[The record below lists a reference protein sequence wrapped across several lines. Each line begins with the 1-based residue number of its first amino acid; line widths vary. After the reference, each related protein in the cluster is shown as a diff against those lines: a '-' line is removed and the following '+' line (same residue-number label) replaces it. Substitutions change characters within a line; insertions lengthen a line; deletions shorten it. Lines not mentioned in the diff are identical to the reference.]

1 MSVRVTVWPATRG
14 FLVGYLRWRGGRSVT
29 GAAMMALASVA
40 LAPSFALAVE
50 APARVAVPTLT
61 WGPCPPQSDAALA
74 GFVCASAA
82 VPFDY
87 SDPSSGTIELAV
99 VKHPATDPAHRIG
112 TLFMNP
118 GGPGGQGTTQITGAL
133 PLVPEVLR
141 ERFDVVSW
149 DPRGVGGDPR
159 GIAPS
164 PGAAVQCFASQAAEG
179 EFLGEFA
186 NFPVGHRQKQ
196 GYISTWRRFGEICAR
211 RVGDLLSHVS
221 TAETARDLDLL
232 RQAVGDQ
239 ALIYWGE
246 SYGTLL
252 GATYA
257 NLFADKV
264 RALVLDGNVAPSAW
278 TNAGERKVTQ
288 TISQRIGTDVSN
300 DVTLSA
306 MVDLCGQAPVD
317 KCAFSAGGAA
327 ATHAK
332 FDALLARLR
341 QGPIT
346 IEFGGHTLRID
357 YAFFLTV
364 LSEGL
369 DIVQPFVNEDVP
381 AASFGGWPLLMN
393 VAQALWDNR
402 DNPGELP
409 TAPSASQPT
418 TETYAGPEQSLAVLC
433 GDAPTP
439 TLGEFR
445 RLARQQPERTGP
457 IGEVILWGDE
467 PCVTWPAR
475 SPAAYEGPWNT
486 PTSAPILVIGNT
498 TDPST
503 PLPNSLK
510 MAAELADAR
519 LLIVKGYGHT
529 EINNPS
535 TCASDAVV
543 SYVVNRVLPPTGTIC
558 AQDAAPFQ

>member
-1 MSVRVTVWPATRG
+1 
-14 FLVGYLRWRGGRSVT
+14 
-29 GAAMMALASVA
+29 MALVSLA
-40 LAPSFALAVE
+40 LATSSALAVE
-50 APARVAVPTLT
+50 APARAAVPALM
-61 WGPCPPQSDAALA
+61 WGPCPRQSDAALA

-87 SDPSSGTIELAV
+87 SDPSGRTIELAV

-118 GGPGGQGTTQITGAL
+118 GGPGGQGTTQITGWL
-133 PLVPEVLR
+133 PRVPGVLR

-149 DPRGVGGDPR
+149 DPRGVGGDPL

-164 PGAAVQCFASQAAEG
+164 PGTAVQCFASQDAEG

-186 NFPVGHRQKQ
+186 NFPLGHRQEQ
-196 GYISTWRRFGEICAR
+196 GYISTWRLFGKICAR

-239 ALIYWGE
+239 ALTYWGL
-246 SYGTLL
+246 SYGTFL

-257 NLFADKV
+257 NLFPDKV

-288 TISQRIGTDVSN
+288 TVSQRIGQDVSM
-300 DVTLSA
+300 DATLSA
-306 MVDLCGQAPVD
+306 MLDLCGQAPVD
-317 KCAFSAGGAA
+317 KCAFSAGSAA
-327 ATHAK
+327 ATQAK

-341 QGPIT
+341 RGPIT
-346 IEFGGHTLRID
+346 IEFGGQTLRID

-369 DIVQPFVNEDVP
+369 DIVQRFVNEDVP
-381 AASFGGWPLLMN
+381 DASFGGWPLLMN
-393 VAQALWDNR
+393 VAQALWENR
-402 DNPGELP
+402 DNPVEPP
-409 TAPSASQPT
+409 TAPSVSQPT

-433 GDAPTP
+433 GEAPEP
-439 TLGEFR
+439 TLGQFR

-457 IGEVILWGDE
+457 IGEAILWGVDE

-498 TDPST
+498 TDPAT
-503 PLPNSLK
+503 PLRNSVK

-519 LLIVKGYGHT
+519 LLTVNGYGHT
-529 EINNPS
+529 EFNNPS
-535 TCASDAVV
+535 TCASNAVV
-543 SYVVNRVLPPTGTIC
+543 SYVVNSVLPPPGTIC
-558 AQDAAPFQ
+558 AQDTAPFQ